1 MGRSFEDIMGII
13 NQHELDYY
21 RIYKS
26 PTTRQRDK
34 KFAFHALL
42 ALKKLKR
49 EIKNENVRNKDQ
61 GW

>member
-1 MGRSFEDIMGII
+1 MGCSYKDVMGII

-26 PTTRQRDK
+26 PDAYRDK

-49 EIKNENVRNKDQ
+49 EIENKNVRNKDQ